1 MSSTS
6 SILQPSPKLELG
18 AKAHSRI
25 RTDDPS
31 HTKGVRYHYAMRALI
46 GKPRV
51 ELGLEAPKAPVLP

>member
-1 MSSTS
+1 M
-6 SILQPSPKLELG
+6 KC
-18 AKAHSRI
+18 KAHSRI